1 MNSLEA
7 KVVILGAQGAGKT
20 SLVVRFVENNFHR
33 NLQSTIGASFLV
45 KKVQVDDCVVRLQ
58 IWDTAGQERFRSM
71 APMYYRGANAAIICY
86 DITSASSWNMVDSW
100 LQELRRNMTTKLI
113 VHLVGGKL
121 DLCLQNPALRAVPFE
136 QVCAYAAEN
145 LDDVP
150 GEPSS
155 VGEDLSCHE
164 VSAKDDTG
172 VEEVFL
178 AISRKLVEQREEI
191 EDAREALMYGRRQYT
206 SIHADDQVR
215 PRGGGCTC

>member
-45 KKVQVDDCVVRLQ
+45 KKVQVDDCIVRLQ

-86 DITSASSWNMVDSW
+86 DITSAASWNMVDTW
-100 LQELRRNMTTKLI
+100 LQELRRNMTSKLVI
-113 VHLVGGKL
+113 HLVGGKL
-121 DLCLQNPALRAVPFE
+121 DLCLANPALRQVPFE
-136 QVCAYAAEN
+136 QACAYAAEN
-145 LDDVP
+145 LDDFSDDESA
-150 GEPSS
+150 GQ
-155 VGEDLSCHE
+155 DLSCHE

-206 SIHADDQVR
+206 SVHPEDT
-215 PRGGGCTC
+215 PRQRQRGCPC